1 MNIKSE
7 WIQSNSNYILKLLK
21 NTGFE
26 YDNLYKINYQLLADE
41 IYDSIYIHLSN
52 HLSNNELLDNSTIN
66 AIESIIED
74 FAEILSYDQNKYKKL
89 YNLYESF
96 LTSEF

>member
-7 WIQSNSNYILKLLK
+7 WIQSNSSYIIKLLK
-21 NTGFE
+21 NTGF
-26 YDNLYKINYQLLADE
+26 DCDSIYKINYQLLADE

-52 HLSNNELLDNSTIN
+52 HLSKNELLDNSSII

-74 FAEILSYDQNKYKKL
+74 FAEILSYDKNKYKKL
-89 YNLYESF
+89 YSLYESF
-96 LTSEF
+96 LATDC